1 MREELRRLRQLAP
14 LLLLICS
21 VLLPAAAGA
30 DAGGAGAEG
39 TGWGDAGEERI
50 LDYAVSAVVGEDAV
64 MTVTE
69 RITVSIANRRIRHGI
84 FRLFPVRIQKGDEL
98 RHYSFDVVS
107 ATLDGRPVPVHV
119 REQLFTKTAVLGSR
133 NRLAPAGTHT
143 YELVWKSAG
152 HVLFLPELI

>member
-84 FRLFPVRIQKGDEL
+84 FRLF
-98 RHYSFDVVS
+98 
-107 ATLDGRPVPVHV
+107 
-119 REQLFTKTAVLGSR
+119 LGGFFRRFFECGFFLS
-133 NRLAPAGTHT
+133 
-143 YELVWKSAG
+143 
-152 HVLFLPELI
+152 LFLQRILFLVHPGLYPLAHG